1 MSQVI
6 SFEKKGFYIIF
17 FENLFLILK
26 KTFKIKIKEKYMLS
40 KEQVEQFKNLLLE
53 ERRSII
59 TELIEDKNILNE
71 NMDNLGDLS
80 ELAFEN
86 LDKELV
92 TKISVVQQETLKSI
106 EYALKQI
113 AQGQYGICEVC
124 QNPIALE
131 RLEVLPYAT
140 SCRNCNK

>member
-1 MSQVI
+1 
-6 SFEKKGFYIIF
+6 
-17 FENLFLILK
+17 
-26 KTFKIKIKEKYMLS
+26 MLT
-40 KEQVEQFKNLLLE
+40 KEQIEQFKKLLLE

-59 TELIEDKNILNE
+59 TELMEDKNILNE

-86 LDKELV
+86 LDKDIV
-92 TKISVVQQETLKSI
+92 SKISGVQQETLKSI

-113 AQGQYGICEVC
+113 IENKYGICKVC

-140 SCRNCNK
+140 SCRNCNQ